1 MQQKSGKESDEGKEY
16 IEAARA
22 VWEFIKDYV
31 IDKRS
36 GNESGREWYWLVDKD
51 GNPYNNK
58 PIVEP
63 WKCPYH
69 NGRMCFEV
77 IRR

>member
-1 MQQKSGKESDEGKEY
+1 VWAFIRDHLIDRRDGY
-16 IEAARA
+16 AA
-22 VWEFIKDYV
+22 
-31 IDKRS
+31 
-36 GNESGREWYWLVDKD
+36 GREWYWWVEAD
-51 GNPYNNK
+51 GTPAAGQ

-77 IRR
+77 IRRQEILSRK